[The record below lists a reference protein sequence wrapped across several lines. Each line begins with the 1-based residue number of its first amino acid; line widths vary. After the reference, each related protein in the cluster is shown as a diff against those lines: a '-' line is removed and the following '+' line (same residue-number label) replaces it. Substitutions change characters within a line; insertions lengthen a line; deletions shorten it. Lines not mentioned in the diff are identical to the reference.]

1 MSSSQTELVEL
12 SDPSAES
19 NDEDTLAQTPPKKKV
34 KLAKR
39 YCVFRSEWLK
49 EEGMSWLSKVDDF
62 SGNCTLCRQSFSVK
76 YDGKFAVSS
85 HAKSQKH
92 KRNITLQKENTT
104 LSAFF
109 VKTSS
114 KEEQLV
120 ILAELVSTYHGV
132 IHHHSY
138 ASQDCGNKLL
148 KNCVLTLQ

>member
-62 SGNCTLCRQSFSVK
+62 TGNCTLCRQSFSVK
-76 YDGKFAVSS
+76 YDGKMLN
-85 HAKSQKH
+85 H
-92 KRNITLQKENTT
+92 KNT
-104 LSAFF
+104 
-109 VKTSS
+109 KG
-114 KEEQLV
+114 
-120 ILAELVSTYHGV
+120 I
-132 IHHHSY
+132 
-138 ASQDCGNKLL
+138 
-148 KNCVLTLQ
+148 